1 MLVLSVLP
9 LKYLGS
15 VFFERKYLYS
25 LKEINA
31 VHLILL
37 FSKDSLGGTN
47 SSTVVFYAF
56 LIEQEHEWS
65 IKSL

>member
-31 VHLILL
+31 VQLILL
-37 FSKDSLGGTN
+37 FSKDSLG
-47 SSTVVFYAF
+47 
-56 LIEQEHEWS
+56 EKKQ
-65 IKSL
+65 